1 MQTLTKVQYLRRVTS
16 PRSMVGRPGEFKTLP
31 EHEADQLVSGG
42 YAQIIEAGIPLPAP
56 PEEEEPVRQAQGEPA
71 AVPKP
76 AAGRNRRPRGE
87 RSRRGDQ
94 PSRS

>member
-1 MQTLTKVQYLRRVTS
+1 MRTLTKVQYLRRVTS
-16 PRSMVGRPGEFKTLP
+16 PRSMVGRPGETKTLP

-42 YAQIIEAGIPLPAP
+42 YAQIIEAGIPLPKP
-56 PEEEEPVRQAQGEPA
+56 PEEEEPMAES
-71 AVPKP
+71 KP

>member
-1 MQTLTKVQYLRRVTS
+1 MRTLTKIQFLRRVTS
-16 PRSMVGRPGEFKTLP
+16 PRSMVGRPGETKTLP

-56 PEEEEPVRQAQGEPA
+56 PEQEEPVPMHIGK
-71 AVPKP
+71 PKP
-76 AAGRNRRPRGE
+76 AAGPKHRPRGV
-87 RSRRGDQ
+87 RSTRDDQ